1 MVTSGNIGGGIIPAC
16 AGSTARFS
24 TVNGLTGDHPRMCG
38 EHVSRMS
45 PGCGLPGSS
54 PHVRGAHVRRLRV
67 PLVSGIIPACAG
79 STNSSMVF
87 PVDKRDHPRM
97 CGEHGRVVTV
107 NGNVKGASPHVRGA
121 PAAVV
126 VCHLV
131 RGIIPACAGSTCRR
145 RTGLR
150 SRGIIPAC
158 AGSTIRW
165 STPPPVAR
173 DHPRMCGEHYFCAW
187 SKLGQEGSSPHVR
200 GARIESPTGHIRS
213 GIIPACAGS
222 TSVPVVGQWL
232 GGDHPRMCG
241 EHLRLSL
248 CAPIGQG
255 SSPHVRGALGEV
267 ATPRRAVG
275 IIPAC
280 AGSTARHRRNHPP
293 TWDHPRMCGEHFHEV
308 AARAG
313 HLGSSPHVRGARRNR

>member
-1 MVTSGNIGGGIIPAC
+1 
-16 AGSTARFS
+16 
-24 TVNGLTGDHPRMCG
+24 MCG
-38 EHVSRMS
+38 EHYKHRGSIT
-45 PGCGLPGSS
+45 PNPGSS
-54 PHVRGAHVRRLRV
+54 PHVRGAHVTAMV
-67 PLVSGIIPACAG
+67 HHTSAGIIPACAG
-79 STNSSMVF
+79 ST
-87 PVDKRDHPRM
+87 DIDAIKRLVAGDHPRM
-97 CGEHGRVVTV
+97 CGEHLDGDTL
-107 NGNVKGASPHVRGA
+107 NNVASGSSPHVRGA
-121 PAAVV
+121 PRPA
-126 VCHLV
+126 HLS
-131 RGIIPACAGSTCRR
+131 RPSNGIIPACAGSTCRR